1 MASFEQSFKLQVP
14 SSAANLAMIRDFVS
28 RVGDQAGLTPEEIG
42 QIELAVDWACANV
55 IEHAYGNDATKE
67 LTVRVALDD
76 DALRISIVDT
86 GRGFDP
92 ATFEQKDLR
101 RLATERKTGGLGLRI
116 IRSVMDQV
124 RYEIE
129 PGTKNEL
136 QMVKLLKKS

>member
-42 QIELAVDWACANV
+42 QIELAVDEACANV
-55 IEHAYGNDATKE
+55 IEHAYGNDSTKE

-86 GRGFDP
+86 GKGFDP
-92 ATFEQKDLR
+92 AQFEQKDLR
-101 RLATERKTGGLGLRI
+101 RLVTERKTGGLGLRI
-116 IRSVMDQV
+116 IRTVMDQV